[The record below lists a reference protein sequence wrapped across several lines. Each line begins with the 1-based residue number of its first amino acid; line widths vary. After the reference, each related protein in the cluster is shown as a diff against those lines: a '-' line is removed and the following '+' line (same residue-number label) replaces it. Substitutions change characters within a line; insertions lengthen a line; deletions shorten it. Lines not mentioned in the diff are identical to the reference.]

1 MSETLSVATIVGVG
15 VMLLDQN
22 QNVLLGL
29 RIKAG
34 EEHTWCFPGGKI
46 EAAETLEQAAAREFY
61 EETGLAL
68 NIHDIKAFTLL
79 VEQNTPYIH
88 TTVGL
93 FCQLDNDQLKEQIV
107 VTEPHIFQ
115 SWRWFPLSDLPSN
128 LFPASEVMLNIWKK
142 ERHDE
147 RWASYSIHHQ
157 I

>member
-1 MSETLSVATIVGVG
+1 M
-15 VMLLDQN
+15 
-22 QNVLLGL
+22 VLPWW
-29 RIKAG
+29 KN
-34 EEHTWCFPGGKI
+34 

-68 NIHDIKAFTLL
+68 NIYDIKAFTLL

-93 FCQLDNDQLKEQIV
+93 FCQLDNDQLKEQIA

-115 SWRWFPLSDLPSN
+115 SWPWFPLSDLPSN
-128 LFPASEVMLNIWKK
+128 LFPASEVMLNMWKK

-147 RWASYSIHHQ
+147 RWASYPIHHQ